1 MKLKSSRLDF
11 PEISSNE
18 RPKLNETSLKP
29 KGLEK
34 KMKELE
40 ENLRL
45 ELCRRHRLLL
55 EPSQSLPGFNLNR
68 TVWVREIWVC
78 GFVPSSFGL
87 GFFVFV
93 PSSFD
98 LGFFVFVPSS
108 FDLSSLFTFYVFLLR
123 LAWASSFWFV
133 FLLRVVWVSCF
144 WFYGTRVCNARFPR
158 IELESVMLDLAHQ
171 NRVPCTRDVCLLN
184 SFENVLTNEIV

>member
-18 RPKLNETSLKP
+18 RPKLNETSSKP

-55 EPSQSLPGFNLNR
+55 EPLQSLPGFSLNR
-68 TVWVREIWVC
+68 MVWVREIWVC
-78 GFVPSSFGL
+78 GFVPSSF
-87 GFFVFV
+87 
-93 PSSFD
+93 
-98 LGFFVFVPSS
+98 
-108 FDLSSLFTFYVFLLR
+108 DLSGLFTFYVFLLR

>member
-1 MKLKSSRLDF
+1 MTNSSSMKLKSSRLDF

-18 RPKLNETSLKP
+18 RPKLNETSSKP

-55 EPSQSLPGFNLNR
+55 EPLQSLPGFSLNR
-68 TVWVREIWVC
+68 MVWVREIWVC

-98 LGFFVFVPSS
+98 LSG
-108 FDLSSLFTFYVFLLR
+108 LFTFYVFLLR
-123 LAWASSFWFV
+123 LVWASSFWFV
-133 FLLRVVWVSCF
+133 FLLRVV
-144 WFYGTRVCNARFPR
+144 
-158 IELESVMLDLAHQ
+158 
-171 NRVPCTRDVCLLN
+171 
-184 SFENVLTNEIV
+184 